1 MDFRDG
7 SRLADSPFSP
17 RGSGGDTARTSSIE
31 AFGLFFPLIESIVK
45 IIDIMLK
52 ISKKMTIFAA
62 E

>member
-1 MDFRDG
+1 M
-7 SRLADSPFSP
+7 DSPGWEPPRRFPLLS
-17 RGSGGDTARTSSIE
+17 RGSGGDTARMSSNE